1 MSAVLAKYRQYP
13 DDLGAGKVACLC
25 ARTYLHYLSL
35 LAVVA
40 ARSAL
45 MAKRQI
51 VVNAITA
58 ELSKGLETESVHAVD
73 EVMARYDPVRGEP
86 ELMELYRRL
95 EHRRLV
101 LLQHIALNLERQA
114 EQTEQ
119 PRALQALINESQ
131 QYWNHSTQVAQAGQR
146 VHAKLQQV
154 VRAIVLR
161 ASELTTY
168 GRVEDVTQ
176 AIQQVQEL
184 PVELHSDTQQLL
196 QELLRRKEQL
206 VREAREQL
214 CQAST
219 LTSPALIDEQLEK
232 FKAYGDVLTVERN
245 RATTRRQTL
254 VEAAKMEMASIGLQ
268 LPEFWRQPAEREQIR
283 PGRLSLGAT
292 PSSGGLLSA
301 VSPVVSQLPTVV
313 GTLIAEFVGSVI
325 RVRWA
330 IVGIQASADDCLG
343 VWNAQLK
350 KPTGNYC
357 GTACVFNTSATNE
370 GEATIPFKHAPS
382 HEEFIVGYFVSAGSM
397 VARSAKFRSSASQV
411 QYQQEEMVPVA
422 TIHRTKADHEG
433 GVDLWGEAAGDDPAQ
448 AAERANPVDE
458 VPPPRQAPIE
468 VPTSPGDQVEAMR
481 ELEQLS
487 SVLGGDPAQAGKRTT
502 LVNASPRQPSAEVL
516 TATTR
521 EPEADHEGGVDLWG
535 EAAGDDPAQAAE
547 RANPV
552 DEVPPP
558 RQAPIEV
565 PTSPGDQ
572 VEAMRE
578 LEQLSS
584 VLGGDPAQAGKRT
597 TLVNASP
604 RQPSAEVL
612 TATTREPEAD
622 HEGGVDLW
630 GEAAGDDPAQAA
642 ERANPVDELPSTPRR
657 ARVQPEPELEQ
668 AQVEASGTDGSFRS
682 PPLIPEAV
690 PSRNASATL
699 HYDTT
704 ADGPAAVSTDAFMD
718 LWAYGGD
725 VTQRSERQQSMVV
738 QVNSQSVVSCT
749 VKVAGDAQA
758 GFTCNKKLQ
767 VIKLD
772 PVCLAVDAG
781 VALGM
786 HVTAFQGQTLPDAM
800 TWAQLKKKVKSTP
813 KPWTF
818 GFSSGVENAQRE
830 ISAAAC
836 AQAVSE
842 GGSKEQRQTGSSD
855 SEPISTSAFAQMNL
869 NQLKAT
875 CEEAGLGSH
884 GLKADLLRRLNEE
897 AQGGVAPNAV
907 VVNTTTRKSTS
918 WAPGTKQHDGA
929 MKHNLPQQGLQVEMD
944 DHEMDGGDTTTWLL
958 VESFDESELPQLSG
972 ALAPFQPHDDRCSA
986 GSSPAWCNQGTMSAV
1001 AAAGKVDPPLYIYAT
1016 TNRWVIAGSIGDSHL
1031 AEILHD
1037 PPGCCPPLGENDWRF
1052 FSPSY
1057 GWRNLRLRLTP
1068 LGACN
1073 SQTAQEAAAEARQ
1086 IPCEHGSDGG
1096 SEDGATTEAEWDDSP
1111 HATSAGLLKRMRQS
1125 ISPDRPARPPLPE
1138 RTELYDAESVGR
1150 SHAEAAEEDG
1160 GSGTLLGRT
1169 KSSPLPPLPPRSA
1182 QATLEELRAEQPR
1195 GTGSEALTSTGHSCP
1210 PWIDDYQWE
1219 RRLLVPVSSGHA
1231 LAIFAPFPA
1240 SLSPCG
1246 FSLRISPALIL

>member
-1 MSAVLAKYRQYP
+1 
-13 DDLGAGKVACLC
+13 
-25 ARTYLHYLSL
+25 
-35 LAVVA
+35 
-40 ARSAL
+40 

-58 ELSKGLETESVHAVD
+58 ELSNGLETESVHAVD

-196 QELLRRKEQL
+196 QELLGRKEQL

-245 RATTRRQTL
+245 RAMTRRQTL

-268 LPEFWRQPAEREQIR
+268 LPEFWQQRAEREQIR

-350 KPTGNYC
+350 EPTGNYC

-433 GVDLWGEAAGDDPAQ
+433 GVDLWGEAAGGDPAQ
-448 AAERANPVDE
+448 AAERATPVDE

-468 VPTSPGDQVEAMR
+468 VPTSPGGQVEAMR

-487 SVLGGDPAQAGKRTT
+487 SGLGGDSAQAGEWTT
-502 LVNASPRQPSAEVL
+502 LVNASPRQPSAEVS
-516 TATTR
+516 TAATR

-535 EAAGDDPAQAAE
+535 EAAGGDPAQAAE
-547 RANPV
+547 RA
-552 DEVPPP
+552 
-558 RQAPIEV
+558 
-565 PTSPGDQ
+565 T
-572 VEAMRE
+572 
-578 LEQLSS
+578 
-584 VLGGDPAQAGKRT
+584 
-597 TLVNASP
+597 
-604 RQPSAEVL
+604 
-612 TATTREPEAD
+612 
-622 HEGGVDLW
+622 
-630 GEAAGDDPAQAA
+630 
-642 ERANPVDELPSTPRR
+642 PVDELPTTPRR

-668 AQVEASGTDGSFRS
+668 AQVETSGIDGSSRS

-690 PSRNASATL
+690 ASRNASATL
-699 HYDTT
+699 HYDTR
-704 ADGPAAVSTDAFMD
+704 ADGPTAVSTDAFMD

-738 QVNSQSVVSCT
+738 QVNSQPVVSCS

-818 GFSSGVENAQRE
+818 GFSSGVENAKRE

-907 VVNTTTRKSTS
+907 AVTTTTRKSTS

-929 MKHNLPQQGLQVEMD
+929 TKYNLPQQGLQVEMG

-1001 AAAGKVDPPLYIYAT
+1001 AAVGGKVDPPLYIYAT

-1086 IPCEHGSDGG
+1086 IPREHGSDDG

-1138 RTELYDAESVGR
+1138 RAELYDAESVGR
-1150 SHAEAAEEDG
+1150 SYGEAAEEDG

-1182 QATLEELRAEQPR
+1182 QATLEELRTEQPR

-1219 RRLLVPVSSGHA
+1219 RRLLVPVSSGHMPLQYSRHSRPVWH
-1231 LAIFAPFPA
+1231 LAV
-1240 SLSPCG
+1240 SRCSD
-1246 FSLRISPALIL
+1246 SLILSVAATSITATAASTDTDQRQTGVAQGRLDMEIASHDRAASVIRIAMGIQIQWRLE